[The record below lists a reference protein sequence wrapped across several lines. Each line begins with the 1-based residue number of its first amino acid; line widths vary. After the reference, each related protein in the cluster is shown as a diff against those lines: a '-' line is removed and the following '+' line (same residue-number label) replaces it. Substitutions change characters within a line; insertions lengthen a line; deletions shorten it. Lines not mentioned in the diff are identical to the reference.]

1 MQRQSRTKGPL
12 KKQGNTL
19 RQAQGERKTDGK
31 SGRGTALLSLS
42 KDEPVEASGGGF
54 QRTAKGKVLRV
65 KNPRV
70 RNDAQLRE
78 FVERDLGDD
87 IEASGS
93 AIVVRPQRPTS
104 ILLGNDLISKL
115 KEKGAKRGLPY
126 QTMLKMIVMEHLDEY

>member
-1 MQRQSRTKGPL
+1 MQRRSRT
-12 KKQGNTL
+12 
-19 RQAQGERKTDGK
+19 
-31 SGRGTALLSLS
+31 
-42 KDEPVEASGGGF
+42 
-54 QRTAKGKVLRV
+54 KGKVLRV